1 VRGRYQL
8 IGRFLELSVATPD
21 IAASFE
27 FYAGLGFTQADAGE
41 VWPHPYVVVTDGR
54 IHIGL
59 HQGAHESP
67 QITFVRP
74 QLLQHIDAL
83 EKLGIELEFSRLG
96 NNVFNEIGWRDP
108 SGHLIRL
115 VEARTFSPA
124 GQAWSSPSSCGQ
136 FQQIALPTPDP
147 DAAKAFW
154 ERLGFVGM
162 DEPDARTRHICCV
175 SDTVNIGLYAP
186 KDVPVPT
193 LIFEPNDAQAVR
205 GGRKLT
211 APEGT
216 AILLQSSPTA

>member
-1 VRGRYQL
+1 ML
-8 IGRFLELSVATPD
+8 GRFLEFSVATAD

-27 FYAGLGFTQADAGE
+27 FYSGLGFSQAEVRD

-59 HQGAHESP
+59 HQNSEESP

-74 QLLQHIDAL
+74 NLLQQADAL
-83 EKLGIELEFSRLG
+83 EKLGMELEFRRLG

-115 VEARTFSPA
+115 VEARTFSPTGA
-124 GQAWSSPSSCGQ
+124 APASPLACGL
-136 FQQIALPTPDP
+136 FQQIALPAQVPE
-147 DAAKAFW
+147 AAKIFW

-162 DEPDARTRHICCV
+162 DEPDAQPKHVCCV
-175 SDTVNIGLYAP
+175 SDTINIGLYSP
-186 KDVPVPT
+186 SDVPAPALVFEAGEAHGSRGGTT
-193 LIFEPNDAQAVR
+193 LI
-205 GGRKLT
+205 

-216 AILLQSSPTA
+216 LLLVQSSAAG

>member
-1 VRGRYQL
+1 ML
-8 IGRFLELSVATPD
+8 GRFLEFSVATPD

-27 FYAGLGFTQADAGE
+27 FYTNLGFSQADTGDA
-41 VWPHPYVVVTDGR
+41 WPHPYVVVTDGR

-59 HQGAHESP
+59 HRESSESP

-83 EKLGIELEFSRLG
+83 EKLGMELEFRRLG

-124 GQAWSSPSSCGQ
+124 GLASGSPSSCGQ
-136 FQQIALPTPDP
+136 FQQIALPAPDP
-147 DAAKAFW
+147 QAAKIFW
-154 ERLGFVGM
+154 ERLGFVGI
-162 DEPDARTRHICCV
+162 DETEAPLKHVCCV
-175 SDTVNIGLYAP
+175 SDTINIGLYSP
-186 KDVPVPT
+186 RDVPAPT
-193 LIFEPNDAQAVR
+193 LIFESNDAKVRR
-205 GGRKLT
+205 GGEKLT

-216 AILLQSSPTA
+216 RILVQSGATA

>member
-1 VRGRYQL
+1 ML
-8 IGRFLELSVATPD
+8 GRFLEFSVATPD

-27 FYAGLGFTQADAGE
+27 FYTNLGFAQADAGD

-59 HQGAHESP
+59 HQDSHDSP
-67 QITFVRP
+67 LLTFVRP
-74 QLLQHIDAL
+74 QLLKHIDAL
-83 EKLGIELEFSRLG
+83 EKLGIELEFRRLG

-124 GQAWSSPSSCGQ
+124 GLVPGAPSSCGQ
-136 FQQIALPTPDP
+136 FQEIALPAPDLEV
-147 DAAKAFW
+147 AKIFW

-162 DEPDARTRHICCV
+162 DEPEAKLKHICCV
-175 SDTVNIGLYAP
+175 SDSINIGLYAP
-186 KDVPVPT
+186 RDVPVPT
-193 LIFEPNDAQAVR
+193 LIFESNDVQASP
-205 GGRKLT
+205 GGGKLT

-216 AILLQSSPTA
+216 PILLQSAPAA